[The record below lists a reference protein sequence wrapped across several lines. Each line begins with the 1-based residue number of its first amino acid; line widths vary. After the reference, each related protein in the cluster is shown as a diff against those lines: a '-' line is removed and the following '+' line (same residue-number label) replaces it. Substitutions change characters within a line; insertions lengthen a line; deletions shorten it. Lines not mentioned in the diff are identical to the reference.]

1 MDKKQTD
8 RRPDEK
14 PATQNP
20 GRPDVTKPDAARR
33 PPGDSAERKGF
44 PKPEGNP
51 IDKQMPKPGG
61 GSGGKDIFESERS
74 DRESGRPVQLED
86 DNEPEGGRPQEGSED
101 RKHYQAGQ
109 PKR

>member
-1 MDKKQTD
+1 
-8 RRPDEK
+8 
-14 PATQNP
+14 
-20 GRPDVTKPDAARR
+20 
-33 PPGDSAERKGF
+33 
-44 PKPEGNP
+44 
-51 IDKQMPKPGG
+51 MPKPGG

-86 DNEPEGGRPQEGSED
+86 DGEPEGGRPQEGYED